1 MNKKKVLKKLRL
13 IRDNLPLFGTVEDDI
28 DILLSL
34 SEEDYIESTKMY
46 GNKGV
51 IIFTDILIT
60 NAGHDFIIH
69 AEELELDGIDIS
81 NMSYEDINF
90 YGNKS
95 LLKSLGLY

>member
-1 MNKKKVLKKLRL
+1 MNKNKVLNKLRH
-13 IRDNLPLFGTVEDDI
+13 IRDHLPLFCTVEDDI

-34 SEEDYIESTKMY
+34 SEENYIESRKMY
-46 GNKGV
+46 GDKDV

-60 NAGHDFIIH
+60 NAGHDFITH

-81 NMSYEDINF
+81 NMSYRDIEF

-95 LLKSLGLY
+95 LIKSLGLD

>member
-1 MNKKKVLKKLRL
+1 MNKKNVLNKIRF

-46 GNKGV
+46 GDKGV

-60 NAGHDFIIH
+60 NAGHDFIAH
-69 AEELELDGIDIS
+69 AEELELGGYDIS
-81 NMSYEDINF
+81 NMSYRDIEF

-95 LLKSLGLY
+95 LIKSLGLD